1 MKEKDKTADSKRSY
15 ELDPP
20 LKELGSNLQYKAGDL
35 RKEETNK
42 NLDQILIFNNS
53 YPTDKEISHFAKEST
68 NLPELKG
75 DFKEA
80 LSKISTTFSSAFTS
94 LKEQDEVQFQIQK
107 ILIENFFQTARALA
121 ISVEAR
127 DPYTG
132 GHSDRVFQIASELG
146 KRCNISTKEQLY
158 LQGGALLH
166 DVGKIGIRDGVLLK
180 PGPLTDLEYKEMQH
194 HTIIGA
200 QIVKRLDC
208 LQGCIDVV
216 LLHHER
222 MDGYGY
228 PYGLK
233 GSEIPFIARITSIAD
248 AYDAMTSNRIYRK
261 ALSHEEALEEVLRSS
276 GTQFDPE
283 VVKVFVQW
291 WEDNFQ
297 KKTSSCKTIHKTE
310 TSHEHAHKKH

>member
-1 MKEKDKTADSKRSY
+1 MQENENKAESKRSY
-15 ELDPP
+15 ELDPA
-20 LKELGSNLQYKAGDL
+20 LKDL
-35 RKEETNK
+35 AHSLEDKSGILRQEENNE
-42 NLDQILIFNNS
+42 NLDQMLIFNKS
-53 YPTDKEISHFAKEST
+53 YLSDKEISFFAKESGEL
-68 NLPELKG
+68 NELKTE
-75 DFKEA
+75 FKES
-80 LSKISTTFSSAFTS
+80 LNKIANTFRTAFTS
-94 LKEQDEVQFQIQK
+94 LKDYEEIQFQIQK

-146 KRCNISTKEQLY
+146 KRCNITTTEQLY

-180 PGPLTDLEYKEMQH
+180 PGPLTDSEYKEMQH

-208 LQGCIDVV
+208 LSGCINVV

-233 GSEIPFIARITSIAD
+233 GEEIPLIARITSVAD
-248 AYDAMTSNRIYRK
+248 AYDAMTSNRIY
-261 ALSHEEALEEVLRSS
+261 
-276 GTQFDPE
+276 
-283 VVKVFVQW
+283 
-291 WEDNFQ
+291 
-297 KKTSSCKTIHKTE
+297 
-310 TSHEHAHKKH
+310 